1 MFIIHSED
9 YRLATLRKAENIK
22 KQEQLFIKTSM
33 LAKTLFHMEKSGNLK
48 GTEREGWMSE

>member
-1 MFIIHSED
+1 MFIIHYED

-48 GTEREGWMSE
+48 GTEREGGMSE